1 MTAPRV
7 LVPVADGFEEIETT
21 TVVDMLRRAG
31 TEVCLAG
38 LEKRILTGSRLI
50 KVEPDCALEEVLT
63 SNFDMI
69 VLPGGQPGV
78 NNLRA
83 DRRLIQLVQKMH
95 ANGKWIAAICA
106 APLVLR
112 EAGLIE
118 GVRLTSFPGIRAEL
132 PGCDYR
138 EERVV
143 VEEKLVTSR
152 GPGTAL
158 EFALKLIEILHGM
171 ETARSLSQTVLSPV
185 SLPE

>member
-1 MTAPRV
+1 MTAPKV
-7 LVPVADGFEEIETT
+7 LVPIADGFEEIETT

-31 TEVCLAG
+31 ADVCLAG
-38 LEKRILTGSRLI
+38 LEKRVLTGSRLI
-50 KVEPDCALEEVLT
+50 RVEPDCGLEDAL
-63 SNFDMI
+63 SRDFDMI

-83 DRRLIQLVQKMH
+83 DTRVIQLLQKMH
-95 ANGKWIAAICA
+95 SEGKWIAAICA
-106 APLVLR
+106 APLILR

-118 GVRLTSFPGIRAEL
+118 GMRLTSFPGVRAEL

-138 EERVV
+138 EDRVV
-143 VEEKLVTSR
+143 RQDKLITSR

-158 EFALKLIEILHGM
+158 EFSLKLIEILHGI
-171 ETARSLSQTVLSPV
+171 ETARSLSETVLSPV